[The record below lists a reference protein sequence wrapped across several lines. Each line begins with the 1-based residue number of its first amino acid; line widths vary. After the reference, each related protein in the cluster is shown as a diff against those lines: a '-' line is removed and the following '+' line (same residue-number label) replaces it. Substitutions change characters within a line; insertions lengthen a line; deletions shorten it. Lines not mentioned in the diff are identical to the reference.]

1 MMMGSRRVVTKR
13 RSLLLVVVVLTTIVS
28 TTSAFTFVVP
38 PSSLTSTIKTLVQQQ
53 QPQQTFSLTFMQQS
67 SQEECRTSTIS
78 IDSSIQDDHH
88 QSCSR
93 NLSWND
99 WKPAWTRNLVTL
111 AVGMVL
117 WVAPNMAMAE
127 NELSAKY
134 GNSGFD
140 TSLVD
145 QTCLLD
151 HCSLQA
157 KACLQDDPDCRKGLT
172 CTAKCLG
179 DNACITGCMARYG
192 DAQLDNLLKC
202 TIEDHECIKV
212 AILPGGS
219 DVFGEEPQAPA
230 PTISNFDVQSLQGSW
245 YKVVGYNPNYDC
257 YACQRNTFN
266 TPPSSSSSSSTNTLQ
281 MDVEFSMPHL
291 LPDGSP
297 LPPSGERETLNV
309 LYDND
314 DNSNMDTIATT
325 GLKSM
330 ALNDYHTNEIMI
342 FDTATP
348 NHHNLMSSLVLR
360 PGTTQEQSYS
370 RTAHSEGEMF
380 GLSTFSFLAVNV
392 MTAIF
397 FLYRCSHTSFGFDVL
412 FSFST
417 EFWENWYIIGEN
429 DKDTSE
435 EFKFVYYNGK
445 TRQNTYEGAFV
456 YSRTKDLSPDSMKK
470 VYQIAQN
477 AGMDPKQFCR
487 IRNGCFPD
495 ENPNLL
501 QRKDADMGGWG
512 SPNNPFRGILASTR
526 VSELLGVEPV
536 AARDMLR
543 RNTPTAPVL
552 TPDPVSTIGVGGST
566 TTSTTNARHWWYEVG
581 DYLENPHRHFAAMS
595 QLRQPMVWP
604 NDIVESSTDR

>member
-1 MMMGSRRVVTKR
+1 MLRTRRFVTVR
-13 RSLLLVVVVLTTIVS
+13 QILQTLVVLSTIATT
-28 TTSAFTFVVP
+28 TTTLAFTLVLPRP
-38 PSSLTSTIKTLVQQQ
+38 PPPTQLQQ
-53 QPQQTFSLTFMQQS
+53 FSLTFLHS
-67 SQEECRTSTIS
+67 SPDEFLPTLEVHPSISRRSIEGSIEDDRHIASRTPSS
-78 IDSSIQDDHH
+78 DSS
-88 QSCSR
+88 
-93 NLSWND
+93 SW
-99 WKPAWTRNLVTL
+99 KSAWTRTIATMAL
-111 AVGMVL
+111 GMAL
-117 WVAPNMAMAE
+117 LVAPNMAMAE

-157 KACLQDDPDCRKGLT
+157 KACLQDDPNCRKGLT

-192 DAQLDNLLKC
+192 DAQLDSLLKC

-219 DVFGEEPQAPA
+219 DKFGEEPKSPA
-230 PTISNFDVQSLQGSW
+230 PTIANFDVRSLQGSW

-266 TPPSSSSSSSTNTLQ
+266 APSSSAASSNTLQ

-297 LPPSGERETLNV
+297 LPPSGARETLNL
-309 LYDND
+309 LYDTTND
-314 DNSNMDTIATT
+314 DDAIQTT

-342 FDTATP
+342 FDPPRAGNDKNP
-348 NHHNLMSSLVLR
+348 MAQLVLR
-360 PGTTQEQSYS
+360 PGTEQEQSYS

-380 GLSTFSFLAVNV
+380 GLK
-392 MTAIF
+392 
-397 FLYRCSHTSFGFDVL
+397 
-412 FSFST
+412 
-417 EFWENWYIIGEN
+417 FWENWYIIGEN

-456 YSRTKDLSPDSMKK
+456 YSRTKDLSPESMKK

-477 AGMDPKQFCR
+477 AGMDPNQFCR

-501 QRKDADMGGWG
+501 RKDANTGLG

-552 TPDPVSTIGVGGST
+552 TPEPPSSLVSAEAPT
-566 TTSTTNARHWWYEVG
+566 TAARHWWYEVG

-604 NDIVESSTDR
+604 KDIVESSTGGR